1 LQSARA
7 WDYWL
12 RGCRA
17 VNDLFLRLQPMENL
31 VRRLLM
37 ATAVAAVL
45 FPAGQLH
52 QTAQGLPER
61 SHTLSQTESVSLG
74 RLSAPGAASV
84 GQPLT

>member
-1 LQSARA
+1 MGSAPGPALIRLARA

-37 ATAVAAVL
+37 ATAV
-45 FPAGQLH
+45 
-52 QTAQGLPER
+52 
-61 SHTLSQTESVSLG
+61 
-74 RLSAPGAASV
+74 
-84 GQPLT
+84 